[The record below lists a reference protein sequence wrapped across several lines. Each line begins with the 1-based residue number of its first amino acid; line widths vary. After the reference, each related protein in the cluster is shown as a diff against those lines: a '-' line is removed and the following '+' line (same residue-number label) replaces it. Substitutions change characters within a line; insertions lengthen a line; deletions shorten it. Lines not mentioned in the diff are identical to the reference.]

1 MHRYAIF
8 NSPSHSLLRA
18 SRAPGLCHNV
28 GRMKPKAR
36 NRRILVSP
44 EHFAELL
51 RGDLLVC
58 SKCGRELSD
67 RGARCHWASPLLK
80 PATKANSKLA
90 RVLEN
95 FGYKRVLH
103 EEVSGVASDVY
114 VLIHEGVHRAQVS
127 HSGKQVSVLLP
138 GHYELYRDPKA
149 LEQAL
154 VAMFGPKSVSTV

>member
-1 MHRYAIF
+1 M
-8 NSPSHSLLRA
+8 
-18 SRAPGLCHNV
+18 
-28 GRMKPKAR
+28 
-36 NRRILVSP
+36 
-44 EHFAELL
+44 
-51 RGDLLVC
+51 LVC
-58 SKCGRELSD
+58 SKCGRKLSEHEKRC
-67 RGARCHWASPLLK
+67 RGAEPLLR

-90 RVLEN
+90 SVLEN

-103 EEVSGVASDVY
+103 EEVSGVASDLY

-154 VAMFGPKSVSTV
+154 VAMFGPKAVSPV